1 MARNVPERSGWPVD
15 EPGIERRE
23 RGAVGPAPV
32 AHRLAELGLELSP
45 VEGATGHRRH
55 AHRGTTEDPDAF
67 VRDLEASG
75 RFRRDTR
82 LGSLYH
88 RGEISLREVSPS
100 HSLHITA
107 RGNEISAHVDRFSPL
122 ADRQPEHGCR
132 YALHRIAAHNIT
144 GMASDLARLI
154 PRRRRHERGDDE
166 GTGSGYA
173 PPSDLDRRPP
183 T

>member
-1 MARNVPERSGWPVD
+1 MARKVAERSRWPIH
-15 EPGIERRE
+15 ELGMERRQ
-23 RGAVGPAPV
+23 RGAAAPVPV

-55 AHRGTTEDPDAF
+55 AHQGTTEDPDAL
-67 VRDLEASG
+67 VRDLEATG
-75 RFRRDTR
+75 RFRRDSR

-88 RGEISLREVSPS
+88 RGQISLREVSPS

-122 ADRQPEHGCR
+122 ADRQPEQGCR
-132 YALHRIAAHNIT
+132 YALHRIVAHNVT
-144 GMASDLARLI
+144 GMASDLARLV
-154 PRRRRHERGDDE
+154 PRRRATEPGDDE